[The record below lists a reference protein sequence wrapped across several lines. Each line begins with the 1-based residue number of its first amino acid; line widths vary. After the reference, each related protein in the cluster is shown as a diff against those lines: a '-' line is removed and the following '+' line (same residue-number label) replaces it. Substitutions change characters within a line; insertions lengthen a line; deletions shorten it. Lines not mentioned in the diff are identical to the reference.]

1 MLGREL
7 DGLEKIEFHFHWIDE
22 RIRISSRDSC
32 LLSLDKLEGLKL
44 GSIKNQRGEKRS

>member
-22 RIRISSRDSC
+22 RIRISFFR
-32 LLSLDKLEGLKL
+32 DKLEGLKL